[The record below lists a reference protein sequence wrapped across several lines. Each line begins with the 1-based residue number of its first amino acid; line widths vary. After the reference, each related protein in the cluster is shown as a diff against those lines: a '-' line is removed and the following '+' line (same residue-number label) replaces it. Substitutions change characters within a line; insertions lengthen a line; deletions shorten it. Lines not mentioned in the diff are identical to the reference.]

1 MLAFSLLHRYNKT
14 VCPFLRYAERKKS
27 MHKKKSWLALL
38 LAMLMMIMPVLS
50 MAEETAEA
58 EAPITHTAK
67 ASTTL
72 KVRRAP
78 DDSALGNDS
87 IPRDSIVYIVE
98 YGNLWCKVRTSRVE
112 GYIKTQ
118 YLTDLVVID
127 PNAVAAQENAD
138 EAEAVLVGELQPGF
152 SMNESNFQ
160 EKYYAH
166 TVRDRVVMHEEPS
179 EISDRIRYINIY
191 EQVVVGEISGDWS
204 FIRYKGNHYGYVRTD
219 YLFKWDRIDPYA
231 GAIPGL
237 TVWPNL
243 AFVNHTTTIYELETN
258 KELFTINPGS
268 AITVG
273 EKDAFGR
280 YPLPIDRTTG
290 YIMEDE
296 VAYVMPVVN
305 WEEAQ
310 PGDLI
315 AVMSTY
321 FGVGKTTLQIQGRN
335 WNIHLSSDFIS
346 GTVLQPGENY
356 NMNQT
361 IAPYQKATGYKSA
374 PIMSDEATEGY
385 GGGTCQVNTTFYV
398 CTIQIPLLV
407 THRRVH
413 AEVGMSYI
421 PKGFDAAVG
430 GGAINLT
437 MINTLPYAIR
447 YQFMNSDGVLTCCIF
462 RN

>member
-1 MLAFSLLHRYNKT
+1 MFNAKR
-14 VCPFLRYAERKKS
+14 
-27 MHKKKSWLALL
+27 WLALL
-38 LAMLMMIMPVLS
+38 LAMLMLLTPVFSL
-50 MAEETAEA
+50 AEETAEG

-67 ASTTL
+67 ATTTL

-78 DDSALGNDS
+78 DDTALGFDS
-87 IPRDSIVYIVE
+87 IPRDSLVYIIDYSSV
-98 YGNLWCKVRTSRVE
+98 WCKVRTNRVE
-112 GYIKTQ
+112 GYIKTK

-127 PNAVAAQENAD
+127 PNAVAQKEAAK

-152 SMNESNFQ
+152 TMNESNFA

-166 TVRDRVVMHEEPS
+166 TVRDRVVMHTEPN
-179 EISDRIRYINIY
+179 ELADRVRYINIY

-204 FIRYKGNHYGYVRTD
+204 FVRYNGMHYGYVRTD

-231 GAIPGL
+231 GPIPGL

-243 AFVNHTTTIYELETN
+243 AFVNHTTTIRDLNTN
-258 KELFTINPGS
+258 EELFVINPGA

-273 EKDAFGR
+273 EKDEFGR
-280 YPLPIDRTTG
+280 YPLPIDRTIG
-290 YIMEDE
+290 YVMEDE
-296 VAYVMPVVN
+296 VCYVMPVAD
-305 WEEAQ
+305 WETAQ

-315 AVMSTY
+315 ATMSTY

-346 GTVLQPGENY
+346 GTVLQPGEKY

-430 GGAINLT
+430 GGAINL
-437 MINTLPYAIR
+437 MMENTLPYAIR

-462 RN
+462 RES

>member
-1 MLAFSLLHRYNKT
+1 
-14 VCPFLRYAERKKS
+14 
-27 MHKKKSWLALL
+27 MHKTNRWIALL
-38 LAMLMMIMPVLS
+38 LAMLMMFMPVLS
-50 MAEETAEA
+50 LAE

-78 DDSALGNDS
+78 DDSALGSDS
-87 IPRDSIVYIVE
+87 IPRDSLVYILE
-98 YGNLWCKVRTSRVE
+98 YGNVWCKVRTSRVE
-112 GYIKTQ
+112 GYIKTK

-127 PNAVAAQENAD
+127 PNAVAAQEAAD
-138 EAEAVLVGELQPGF
+138 EAVAVGELQPGF
-152 SMNESNFQ
+152 SMNESNFE

-166 TVRDRVVMHEEPS
+166 TVRDRVILHEEPN
-179 EISDRIRYINIY
+179 ELSDRVRYISIY
-191 EQVVVGEISGDWS
+191 EQVVVGEISGDWC
-204 FIRYKGNHYGYVRTD
+204 FVRYNGMHHGFVRTD

-231 GAIPGL
+231 GEIPGL

-243 AFVNHTTTIYELETN
+243 AFVNHTTTIYDLETN

-273 EKDAFGR
+273 EKDEYGR

-290 YIMEDE
+290 YVMADE

-305 WEEAQ
+305 WQDAQ

-321 FGVGKTTLQIQGRN
+321 FAVGKTTLQIQGRN

-356 NMNQT
+356 DMNQT
-361 IAPYQKATGYKSA
+361 IAPYQQATGYKSA
-374 PIMSDEATEGY
+374 PILSPHALEGY

-398 CTIQIPLLV
+398 CTIQVPLLV
-407 THRRVH
+407 THRKVH
-413 AEVGMSYI
+413 AEVGMDYI

-430 GGAINLT
+430 GGNINLT
-437 MINTLPYAIR
+437 MTNTLPYAIR

-462 RN
+462 RES

>member
-1 MLAFSLLHRYNKT
+1 MPKMNR
-14 VCPFLRYAERKKS
+14 
-27 MHKKKSWLALL
+27 WIALL
-38 LAMLMMIMPVLS
+38 LAMLMLLMPVLS
-50 MAEETAEA
+50 LAEETAE
-58 EAPITHTAK
+58 ELAPITHTAK

-78 DDSALGNDS
+78 DDTALGFDS
-87 IPRDSIVYIVE
+87 IPRDSLVYIIE
-98 YGNLWCKVRTSRVE
+98 YSSVWCKVRTSRVE
-112 GYIKTQ
+112 GYIKTK
-118 YLTDLVVID
+118 YLTDLVVVD
-127 PNAVAAQENAD
+127 PNAVAAQQ
-138 EAEAVLVGELQPGF
+138 EAKAEQAVLVGELQPGF
-152 SMNESNFQ
+152 TMNESNFE

-166 TVRDRVVMHEEPS
+166 TVRDRVVMHKEPS
-179 EISDRIRYINIY
+179 ELSDRVRYISIY
-191 EQVVVGEISGDWS
+191 EQVVVGEISGEWS
-204 FIRYKGNHYGYVRTD
+204 FVRYNGVHYGFVRTD

-231 GAIPGL
+231 GPIPGL
-237 TVWPNL
+237 TVWPYL
-243 AFVNHTTTIYELETN
+243 AFINQTTTIYDLETN
-258 KELFTINPGS
+258 QSLFTINPGS

-273 EKDAFGR
+273 EKDAYGR
-280 YPLPIDRTTG
+280 YPLPIERTTG
-290 YIMEDE
+290 YVSEDE
-296 VAYVMPVVN
+296 VAYLLPVVP
-305 WEEAQ
+305 WDEAQ

-321 FGVGKTTLQIQGRN
+321 FAVGKTTLQIQGRN

-398 CTIQIPLLV
+398 CTIQVPLLV

-413 AEVGMSYI
+413 AEVGMHYI

-430 GGAINLT
+430 GGAINLMMT
-437 MINTLPYAIR
+437 NTLPYAIR

-462 RN
+462 RES

>member
-1 MLAFSLLHRYNKT
+1 MFNAKR
-14 VCPFLRYAERKKS
+14 
-27 MHKKKSWLALL
+27 WLALL
-38 LAMLMMIMPVLS
+38 LAMLMLLTPVSSL
-50 MAEETAEA
+50 AEETAEG

-67 ASTTL
+67 ATTTL

-78 DDSALGNDS
+78 DDTALGFDS
-87 IPRDSIVYIVE
+87 IPRDSLVYIIDYSSV
-98 YGNLWCKVRTSRVE
+98 WCKVRTNRVE
-112 GYIKTQ
+112 GYIKTK

-127 PNAVAAQENAD
+127 PNAVAQKEAAK

-152 SMNESNFQ
+152 TMNESNFA

-166 TVRDRVVMHEEPS
+166 TVRDRVVMHTEPN
-179 EISDRIRYINIY
+179 ELADRVRYINIY

-204 FIRYKGNHYGYVRTD
+204 FVRYNGMHYGYVRTD

-231 GAIPGL
+231 GPIPGL

-243 AFVNHTTTIYELETN
+243 AFVNHTTTIRDLNTN
-258 KELFTINPGS
+258 EELFVINPGA

-273 EKDAFGR
+273 EKDEFGR
-280 YPLPIDRTTG
+280 YPLPIDRTIG
-290 YIMEDE
+290 YVMEDE
-296 VAYVMPVVN
+296 VCYVMPVAD
-305 WEEAQ
+305 WETAQ

-315 AVMSTY
+315 ATMSTY

-346 GTVLQPGENY
+346 GTVLQPGEKY

-430 GGAINLT
+430 GGAINL
-437 MINTLPYAIR
+437 MMENTLPYAIR

-462 RN
+462 RES

>member
-1 MLAFSLLHRYNKT
+1 MPKMNRWIAMF
-14 VCPFLRYAERKKS
+14 
-27 MHKKKSWLALL
+27 
-38 LAMLMMIMPVLS
+38 LAMLMLLLPVLS
-50 MAEETAEA
+50 LAEETVED
-58 EAPITHTAK
+58 APVTHTGK
-67 ASTTL
+67 ATTTL

-78 DDSALGNDS
+78 DDTALGFDS
-87 IPRDSIVYIVE
+87 IPRDSLVYIIDYSSV
-98 YGNLWCKVRTSRVE
+98 WCKVRTSRVE
-112 GYIKTQ
+112 GYIKTK
-118 YLTDLVVID
+118 YLTDVVVID
-127 PNAVAAQENAD
+127 PTAIAAKA
-138 EAEAVLVGELQPGF
+138 EAKAEQAVLVGELQPGF
-152 SMNESNFQ
+152 TMNESNFE

-166 TVRDRVVMHEEPS
+166 TVRDRVVMHKEPS
-179 EISDRIRYINIY
+179 ELSDRVRYVNIY
-191 EQVVVGEISGDWS
+191 EQVVVGEISGEWS
-204 FIRYKGNHYGYVRTD
+204 FVRYNGMHYGYMRTD

-231 GAIPGL
+231 GPIPGL

-243 AFVNHTTTIYELETN
+243 AFVNHTTTIRDLATN
-258 KELFTINPGS
+258 EELFVINPGA

-273 EKDAFGR
+273 EKDEFGR
-280 YPLPIDRTTG
+280 YPLPIERTTG
-290 YIMEDE
+290 YVMKDD
-296 VAYVMPVVN
+296 VCYVLPVVDWQN
-305 WEEAQ
+305 AQ

-346 GTVLQPGENY
+346 GTVLQPGEKY

-413 AEVGMSYI
+413 AEVGMHYI

-430 GGAINLT
+430 GGAINL
-437 MINTLPYAIR
+437 MMENTLPYAIR

-462 RN
+462 RES

>member
-1 MLAFSLLHRYNKT
+1 MFKMKR
-14 VCPFLRYAERKKS
+14 
-27 MHKKKSWLALL
+27 WIALL
-38 LAMLMMIMPVLS
+38 LAMMTLLLPVLS
-50 MAEETAEA
+50 FAEEIAE
-58 EAPITHTAK
+58 EELAPITHTAK
-67 ASTTL
+67 STTTL

-78 DDSALGNDS
+78 DDSALGFDS
-87 IPRDSIVYIVE
+87 IPRGSIVYITE
-98 YGNLWCKVRTSRVE
+98 YSSVWCKVRTSRVD
-112 GYIKTQ
+112 GYIKTK

-127 PNAVAAQENAD
+127 PNAVAAQEAAK

-152 SMNESNFQ
+152 TMNESNFE

-166 TVRDRVVMHEEPS
+166 TVRDRASLYNEPS
-179 EISDRIRYINIY
+179 ELARRIRNINIY

-204 FIRYKGNHYGYVRTD
+204 FVRYNGVHYGYIRTD
-219 YLFKWDRIDPYA
+219 HLFKWDRIDPYA
-231 GAIPGL
+231 GDIPGL
-237 TVWPNL
+237 TVWPYL
-243 AFVNHTTTIYELETN
+243 AFVNHTTTIYDLETN
-258 KELFTINPGS
+258 KELFTINPGA

-273 EKDAFGR
+273 EKDEFGR
-280 YPLPIDRTTG
+280 YPLPIDRTIG
-290 YIMEDE
+290 YVMEDE
-296 VAYVMPVVN
+296 VSYVMPVTD
-305 WEEAQ
+305 WESAQ

-315 AVMSTY
+315 ATMSTY
-321 FGVGKTTLQIQGRN
+321 FAVGKSTLQFQGRN

-346 GTVLQPGENY
+346 GTVLQPGEKY

-374 PIMSDEATEGY
+374 PILSDEALEGY

-413 AEVGMSYI
+413 AEVGMGYI

-430 GGAINLT
+430 GGAINL
-437 MINTLPYAIR
+437 MMENTLPYAIR

>member
-1 MLAFSLLHRYNKT
+1 MQKMKR
-14 VCPFLRYAERKKS
+14 
-27 MHKKKSWLALL
+27 WIALL
-38 LAMLMMIMPVLS
+38 LAMLTLLLPVLS
-50 MAEETAEA
+50 LAEENA
-58 EAPITHTAK
+58 APITHTAK
-67 ASTTL
+67 ATTTL

-78 DDSALGNDS
+78 DDSALGSDS
-87 IPRDSIVYIVE
+87 IPRDSMVYIID
-98 YGNLWCKVRTSRVE
+98 YGDMWCKVRTSHVE
-112 GYIKTQ
+112 GYVKTR
-118 YLTDLVVID
+118 YLAELVVID
-127 PNAVAAQENAD
+127 PNAVAAQAAAD
-138 EAEAVLVGELQPGF
+138 EAQAVLVGAVHPGF

-166 TVRDRVVMHEEPS
+166 TVRDRVSLHKEPS
-179 EISDRIRYINIY
+179 EISDTLRYINIY
-191 EQVVVGEISGDWS
+191 EKVVVGEISGDWC
-204 FIRYKGNHYGYVRTD
+204 FVRYKGNHCGYIRTD

-243 AFVNHTTTIYELETN
+243 AFVNHTTTIYDLKTN
-258 KELFTINPGS
+258 EELFTINPGS

-280 YPLPIDRTTG
+280 YPLPIDRTIG
-290 YIMEDE
+290 YVMEDE

-310 PGDLI
+310 SGDLI

-321 FGVGKTTLQIQGRN
+321 FAVGKSTLQFQGRN
-335 WNIHLSSDFIS
+335 WNIHLASEFIS
-346 GTVLQPGENY
+346 GTVLQPGEHY

-374 PIMSDEATEGY
+374 PIMSDDALEGY

-398 CTIQIPLLV
+398 CTIQLPLLV

-430 GGAINLT
+430 GGDINLT
-437 MINTLPYAIR
+437 MVNTLPYAIR

-462 RN
+462 RE